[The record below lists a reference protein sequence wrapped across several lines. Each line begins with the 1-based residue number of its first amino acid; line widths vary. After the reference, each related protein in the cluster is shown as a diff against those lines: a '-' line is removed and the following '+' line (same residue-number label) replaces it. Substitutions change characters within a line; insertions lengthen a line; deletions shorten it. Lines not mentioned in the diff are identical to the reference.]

1 MFRRLYLASTCITL
15 LVGCDF
21 VPQHTT
27 KGGVDFPYGPETFQ
41 IHLLSRLDSVPE
53 GQVSGAI
60 ICVEFDDRDQQAT
73 RATGLLEIKLTA
85 PDQESLERVFDLNDL
100 KINENIWNRTTRMYQ
115 INIPFDPVLANAPS
129 GGIPISVTWTPVD
142 RQPIMEQGILR
153 ALNLK

>member
-41 IHLLSRLDSVPE
+41 IHLLSRLESVPE

-115 INIPFDPVLANAPS
+115 VNIPFDPVLVHAPE
-129 GGIPISVTWTPVD
+129 GGVPIKVTWTSID
-142 RQPIMEQGILR
+142 GKPIMEQGILR

>member
-1 MFRRLYLASTCITL
+1 MFRRLFLASACITL

-21 VPQHTT
+21 APQHTT

-41 IHLLSRLDSVPE
+41 IHLLSRLESSPE

-73 RATGLLEIKLTA
+73 RATGLLELKIIA
-85 PDQESLERVFDLNDL
+85 PDQAGLERVFDLNDL
-100 KINENIWNRTTRMYQ
+100 KINESVWNRTTRMYQ
-115 INIPFDPVLANAPS
+115 VNIPFNPVLANAPS

-142 RQPIMEQGILR
+142 RQPIIERGILR
-153 ALNLK
+153 VLNLK